1 MPDDIKCFHN
11 VQKDTGAIFFGFES
25 RKDSVRNP
33 VKLMGYDMVSTKA
46 KLEVWNA
53 VF

>member
-1 MPDDIKCFHN
+1 MPDGIKCFRN
-11 VQKDTGAIFFGFES
+11 IQKDTSAIYFGFEYS
-25 RKDSVRNP
+25 RDSVRNP
-33 VKLMGYDMVSTKA
+33 EKLMSCVMVSTKA